1 MTISR
6 PPGPVVVLGSVNMDL
21 VTTVDRLPT
30 PGETVLGNS
39 FTRVPGG
46 KGANQAIAAAR
57 AGGQVA
63 FIGAV
68 GDDDFGGQ
76 LRDALQAG
84 GVSLDRLRRTA
95 GQSGLAAISVDEN
108 AENTIIVV
116 PGANDTLTGLTD
128 DDRDIIRT
136 AGILVCQL
144 EIPMAAVIT
153 GAGIASAAGVPVLL
167 NPSPVAELPPELLA
181 CVTVL
186 VLNEGEAEALG
197 AEAIRQIPHVVTTLG
212 SAGAR
217 YRGPD
222 QEFQVASP
230 KVDAIDTTGAGDA
243 FTGALAVA
251 WTVGAKPQSAVERAC
266 AAGALATTKPGAS
279 SSPTDDEIEELVVA
293 VYRR

>member
-21 VTTVDRLPT
+21 VTTVDRLPA
-30 PGETVLGNS
+30 PGETLLGNS

-57 AGGQVA
+57 SGGQVA

-68 GDDDFGGQ
+68 GDDDFGAQ

-95 GQSGLAAISVDEN
+95 GQSGLAAISVDED

-116 PGANDTLTGLTD
+116 PGANGTLTGLTD
-128 DDRDIIRT
+128 ADRELIRT

-144 EIPMAAVIT
+144 EIPMSAVIT
-153 GAGIASAAGVPVLL
+153 GAGIAAAAGVPVLL
-167 NPSPVAELPPELLA
+167 NPSPMAELPPELLA
-181 CVTVL
+181 CITVL

-197 AEAIRQIPHVVTTLG
+197 AEAIRQVPHVVTTLG
-212 SAGAR
+212 GAGAR

-222 QEFQVASP
+222 QQVQVAAP

-251 WTVGAKPQSAVERAC
+251 WTLGAEPQSAVERAC
-266 AAGALATTKPGAS
+266 AAGALATTRPGAS
-279 SSPTDDEIEELVVA
+279 SSPTKDEIDELVTA
-293 VYRR
+293 VFRR